1 MNKSRRNSLV
11 IFVIC
16 LIIVLKFDLVV
27 AQFSKWVKEDF
38 KVISQVIYNQNVDFE
53 NRAEILK
60 LGSHYVV
67 LDQSKLKVYNDEG
80 VPIWEK
86 EISTQNVLMADGK
99 SSIALVEKKSGD
111 VFIVDMKGNIKA
123 SHFGFGSVKGLK
135 YFNEKYIGLLKTDG
149 TLTIL
154 DEKLEILS
162 NTILP
167 KGEIIDFSINIEKQ
181 DIVAVVLDLSRKDFN
196 TKLVIATFNG
206 EIISGSNLFSE
217 IAYQLWLSEDQI
229 NVITDSQMMAYD
241 YECNLLFSVPFD
253 RTVRKVL
260 YEPGRGQFYLNVI
273 NEEGQ
278 IENPKAQNAIMVI
291 DDTGKTLIEFD
302 ASIDNIEGLKIM
314 DNRLMAFNSEKIIF
328 FNEEGKVVDTYIGKD
343 EILDVIILDETHFA
357 VAYINHMDLYILK

>member
-1 MNKSRRNSLV
+1 MNKSRLNSLI

-16 LIIVLKFDLVV
+16 LIIVLKFDFVV

-38 KVISQVIYNQNVDFE
+38 KVINRVIYNQNVDFE

-60 LGSHYVV
+60 VASRYVI
-67 LDQSKLKVYNDEG
+67 LDQSKLKVYDDEG
-80 VPIWEK
+80 IPIWEK
-86 EISTQNVLMADGK
+86 EVATQNVLMASGK

-135 YFNEKYIGLLKTDG
+135 YFDEQYVGLLKTDG

-154 DEKLEILS
+154 DEKLEVLS
-162 NTILP
+162 NTVLP
-167 KGEIIDFSINIEKQ
+167 KGEIIDFSINIKRQ

-217 IAYQLWLSEDQI
+217 IAYQLWLSDDQI

-241 YECNLLFSVPFD
+241 YECNLRFSVPFD

-260 YEPGRGQFYLNVI
+260 YEPEKGQFYFNVV
-273 NEEGQ
+273 NENGQ

-291 DDTGKTLIEFD
+291 NNVGETHIEFD
-302 ASIDNIEGLKIM
+302 AGMDNIEGLKIM
-314 DNRLMAFNSEKIIF
+314 DKRLMAFNHEKIIF
-328 FNEEGKVVDTYIGKD
+328 FNEEGKMVDTYIGKD
-343 EILDVIILDETHFA
+343 EILDVIILDDTHFGI
-357 VAYINHMDLYILK
+357 AYINHMDLYILK

>member
-1 MNKSRRNSLV
+1 MNKSRLNSLV
-11 IFVIC
+11 IFAII

-38 KVISQVIYNQNVDFE
+38 KVINQVIYNQNVDFE
-53 NRAEILK
+53 NRAEILDV
-60 LGSHYVV
+60 GSHYVI
-67 LDQSKLKVYNDEG
+67 LDQSKLKMYDDEG
-80 VPIWEK
+80 IPIWEK
-86 EISTQNVLMADGK
+86 EVSTQNVLMASGQ

-135 YFNEKYIGLLKTDG
+135 YFNEKYVGLLKTDG

-154 DEKLEILS
+154 DEKLEVLS
-162 NTILP
+162 NTVLP
-167 KGEIIDFSINIEKQ
+167 KGEIIDFSINIKKQ

-217 IAYQLWLSEDQI
+217 IAYQLWLSDDQI
-229 NVITDSQMMAYD
+229 NIITDSQMMAYD
-241 YECNLLFSVPFD
+241 YDCNLQFSVKFD
-253 RTVRKVL
+253 RTLRKVY
-260 YEPGRGQFYLNVI
+260 YEPDKGQFYFNMI

-278 IENPKAQNAIMVI
+278 IDNPKAQNAIMVI
-291 DDTGKTLIEFD
+291 NNRGEKIVEFD
-302 ASIDNIEGLKIM
+302 ANIEQIEGLKIM
-314 DNRLMAFNSEKIIF
+314 DNRLMAFNHEKIVF
-328 FNEEGKVVDTYIGKD
+328 FNEEGKLVDTYAGKD